1 MKNWISLNK
10 NDLFEQ
16 VIKKGRYA
24 AEKKIVVYSLKNGLN
39 INRVG
44 IAISS
49 KMAKST
55 ARNRFRRIIKE
66 WLRIKHSSIIIG
78 YDIVSVARKTK
89 SEKLKAREIFLK
101 DYQDDLIKAF
111 NRLKLIQNEKVN
123 KSGKEND

>member
-39 INRVG
+39 VNRVG

-66 WLRIKHSSIIIG
+66 WLRIKHSSIKIG
-78 YDIVSVARKTK
+78 YDIVILARKTK
-89 SEKLKAREIFLK
+89 NEKLKAREIFLK

>member
-39 INRVG
+39 VNRVG

-66 WLRIKHSSIIIG
+66 WLRIKHSSIKIG
-78 YDIVSVARKTK
+78 YDIVILARKTK
-89 SEKLKAREIFLK
+89 
-101 DYQDDLIKAF
+101 
-111 NRLKLIQNEKVN
+111 NEN
-123 KSGKEND
+123 